1 MKFELVLTVP
11 LEDGTHRKVE
21 GWSFEVKDGKVKF
34 IPSRREIK
42 KATLEFLEKVE

>member
-1 MKFELVLTVP
+1 MKFELVLNVP
-11 LEDGTHRKVE
+11 LDGTYRKVK

-42 KATLEFLEKVE
+42 KATLDFVEKSK